1 MMPPDIALSIL
12 LLLLTPGPTNTLMM
26 LSGADR
32 GLRASIRLIPVELA
46 AYLCTVVPLTLL
58 AHAASPMLAAMRPAI
73 AIVAG
78 LWVLWLALRLWT
90 AAPTQGNAPF
100 VSASRLFVTT
110 LLNPKALIFGLV
122 LLPATAPM
130 QGLALFA
137 ALVVVVALV
146 WIAIGQRLPLAAG
159 SGLGLMRRAAAC
171 WLAVLSLGLL
181 AKGFGA

>member
-1 MMPPDIALSIL
+1 MPTADIAIAIL

-32 GLRASIRLIPVELA
+32 GFRASLRLIPVELL
-46 AYLCTVVPLTLL
+46 AYLCTVGPLTLL
-58 AHAASPMLAAMRPAI
+58 AHAASPWLETLRPAI

-78 LWVLWLALRLWT
+78 LWVLSLALRLWT
-90 AAPTQGNAPF
+90 AAPQQGDRPL
-100 VSASRLFVTT
+100 VTASRLFVTT

-122 LLPATAPM
+122 LLPAAAPAE
-130 QGLALFA
+130 GFALFA
-137 ALVVVVALV
+137 ALVVIVALA
-146 WIAIGQRLPLAAG
+146 WIWLGQRLPAAAG
-159 SGLGLMRRAAAC
+159 TGLALMRRAAAC